1 MVNILGELLQ
11 VWMDN
16 RLTPSQAARLFG
28 KLDFLNQTLFGK
40 VGRTGLLPIKK
51 RQYEA
56 SGNHGLTFELK
67 AAISWLVELLVTC
80 PPREISLHDAGKPPL
95 LLYTDGSSNPN
106 RDPMHVVGAVLFI
119 PGQEKPLYTACPV
132 PDEVVSQW
140 IPAKQQIHLV
150 ELFAGPVALDTF
162 RPYLFDQRVIHFVDN
177 SSALGA
183 LVKGYSNNSDCV
195 RLVADYWLRTAALR
209 ATAYID
215 RVESKSNISDE
226 PSRLCY
232 DELMAQLGAVF
243 LPPVLES
250 LKKGPSQ
257 RDPSLWFGGVD
268 RWKKL
273 RDSLLLTC

>member
-1 MVNILGELLQ
+1 M
-11 VWMDN
+11 
-16 RLTPSQAARLFG
+16 
-28 KLDFLNQTLFGK
+28 
-40 VGRTGLLPIKK
+40 
-51 RQYEA
+51 
-56 SGNHGLTFELK
+56 
-67 AAISWLVELLVTC
+67 
-80 PPREISLHDAGKPPL
+80 
-95 LLYTDGSSNPN
+95 
-106 RDPMHVVGAVLFI
+106 
-119 PGQEKPLYTACPV
+119 
-132 PDEVVSQW
+132 
-140 IPAKQQIHLV
+140 

-162 RPYLFDQRVIHFVDN
+162 RPYLFDQRIIHFVDN

-195 RLVADYWLRTAALR
+195 RVVADYWLRTALK

-215 RVESKSNISDE
+215 RVESKSNSSDE

-232 DELMAQLGAVF
+232 DKLMAELGAVW

-273 RDSLLLTC
+273 RDSLLLIC